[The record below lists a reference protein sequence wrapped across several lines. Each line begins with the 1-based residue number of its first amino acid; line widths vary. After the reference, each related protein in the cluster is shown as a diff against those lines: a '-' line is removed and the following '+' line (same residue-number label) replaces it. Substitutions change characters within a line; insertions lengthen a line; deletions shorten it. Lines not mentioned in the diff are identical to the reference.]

1 MYAPRCATAPKLAAD
16 LLSSRLTVGQA
27 SMPSFRGVVIS
38 ACALCDRFFREM
50 AFLLNINIRTHAFVA
65 ERTDYESV
73 AIRGFAGLFG
83 QSGVP
88 DDVEIHSAC
97 ERACCTISTKTF
109 RVSAGLFTSR
119 KNAMR
124 APRMPSRVFI
134 RT

>member
-1 MYAPRCATAPKLAAD
+1 LVLRKQGPPPRGKMRAERFCIPKNARSPERAWAA
-16 LLSSRLTVGQA
+16 VFCQA

-83 QSGVP
+83 QW
-88 DDVEIHSAC
+88 
-97 ERACCTISTKTF
+97 
-109 RVSAGLFTSR
+109 
-119 KNAMR
+119 
-124 APRMPSRVFI
+124 
-134 RT
+134 